1 MIKDIRYGGVSAVPS
16 AYDSP
21 DGDLDLSLN
30 MIHEDGALRPIDTPA
45 PVLRLD
51 PNMRVAFIHTTSG
64 YTHYIVR
71 DLSSP
76 QLFWIDPSEID
87 SDTLRPI
94 IPRLIGSLPSGVVR
108 QVTAMGNTLI
118 VLTPSGM
125 FYFLWQDDTKAYAA
139 LGSRIP
145 FPEISFALGVPEV
158 DEPPSF
164 NVTLSIPDSLKS
176 YVQNTWNPDTGLSG
190 GRRPVGPAA
199 RYQSAELSALI
210 QAASNAVYAGLNAF
224 LAESADN
231 GRFTEPFFIRYALR
245 MFDGS
250 HTMHS
255 APVLMIPN
263 SAAPR
268 LPYIVA
274 SDSDGS
280 FSANTRIY
288 HKACS
293 LFFRILSDSI
303 SQWSDIITHI
313 DFYVTPPIYTFDQN
327 GTVDPCH
334 ADHSASGGFSHFGV
348 YSSGNSASGS
358 GGSGTTDPGDSG
370 SGDSGSGDSGSES
383 GGSGGPDTPKD
394 PFNYHRKP
402 VNPVADASYSFPDGN
417 MERKLS
423 QGSTMVWNISSR
435 KASVI
440 EDDILSPSASLF
452 YLVSS
457 VELAKVAP
465 MTAFSYLPIE
475 ERSLA
480 NLPVRP
486 RLEDDY
492 QSHHSIIPST
502 AYPFNSRLNIAGVS
516 ISPFPGFPLHSMAQ
530 CCIPAE
536 GSIQVSLT
544 FHVRLRRSGM
554 SLWTTLPSGSD
565 TFPKAWLDS
574 FFPRFL
580 FYPDS
585 SAVEMV
591 IELIADGAPSGY
603 WTLPLSSHPTLEGA
617 YWFRGL
623 GKSMPEF
630 TAGQWDEEVTDN
642 ALLPVP
648 SKIYTSEVN
657 NPFLFPL
664 SGINTVGSGEV
675 IAMRSAAKALSQG
688 QFGQFPLY
696 AFTTDGI
703 WALRVNSDGSYSGI
717 QPVSREVCLSPKGI
731 TQLDDSVLFTSTR
744 GIMLLAGSQVQCISD
759 SVASDIPLDPV
770 YIPSFTR
777 LLDLLF
783 LPVPDDAQS
792 ATDCGPNAVRASS
805 PEQDDPFPSLLPF
818 SEFLPNCRMAYD
830 YAGSRIIAFN
840 PSLSYVY
847 VYSLKSR
854 KWGMMQAILAD
865 TVNSYP
871 DALVCDFNGVL
882 YNLSASGSP
891 MKSLLLTRPLKLD
904 APDTLKTVDTVIQR
918 GFFRDGNVA
927 SVLYASRD
935 LRRWELVA
943 SSVSHFIANR
953 RGTPYKYFRLALL
966 CSLSPGESVSGC
978 SVSFS
983 PRLTGRLR

>member
-30 MIHEDGALRPIDTPA
+30 MIHEDGSLRPIDTPA
-45 PVLRLD
+45 PVMRLD

-87 SDTLRPI
+87 SETLRPI

-176 YVQNTWNPDTGLSG
+176 YVQNTWNPGSGLSG

-313 DFYVTPPIYTFDQN
+313 DFYVTPPIYTFDQS

-348 YSSGNSASGS
+348 YSSGNSSSGASGP
-358 GGSGTTDPGDSG
+358 GNTDPGDSG

-383 GGSGGPDTPKD
+383 GDSGGSDTPKD

-402 VNPVADASYSFPDGN
+402 VNPVADASYTFPDGN

-603 WTLPLSSHPTLEGA
+603 WTLPLSPIRPSKAPIGSAVSENPCPSSPPANGTKKSPTMPFSLCHQRSTPPRSTIRSSSLCPELTPLVPERSWPCAPPQKPSRRGSSDNSRSTPSHPTESGPC
-617 YWFRGL
+617 G
-623 GKSMPEF
+623 STP
-630 TAGQWDEEVTDN
+630 TAHIQ
-642 ALLPVP
+642 AFSPSPVKYASPRKESRSSTTP
-648 SKIYTSEVN
+648 SSSH
-657 NPFLFPL
+657 P
-664 SGINTVGSGEV
+664 
-675 IAMRSAAKALSQG
+675 RAASCSWQG
-688 QFGQFPLY
+688 PRF
-696 AFTTDGI
+696 
-703 WALRVNSDGSYSGI
+703 
-717 QPVSREVCLSPKGI
+717 
-731 TQLDDSVLFTSTR
+731 SVY
-744 GIMLLAGSQVQCISD
+744 
-759 SVASDIPLDPV
+759 P
-770 YIPSFTR
+770 IPSPPIFPSIQYTYPH
-777 LLDLLF
+777 
-783 LPVPDDAQS
+783 LP
-792 ATDCGPNAVRASS
+792 ASS
-805 PEQDDPFPSLLPF
+805 TFSSSPFPTMRNP
-818 SEFLPNCRMAYD
+818 PPIMA
-830 YAGSRIIAFN
+830 SMN
-840 PSLSYVY
+840 
-847 VYSLKSR
+847 
-854 KWGMMQAILAD
+854 
-865 TVNSYP
+865 
-871 DALVCDFNGVL
+871 
-882 YNLSASGSP
+882 
-891 MKSLLLTRPLKLD
+891 
-904 APDTLKTVDTVIQR
+904 
-918 GFFRDGNVA
+918 
-927 SVLYASRD
+927 
-935 LRRWELVA
+935 
-943 SSVSHFIANR
+943 
-953 RGTPYKYFRLALL
+953 
-966 CSLSPGESVSGC
+966 
-978 SVSFS
+978 
-983 PRLTGRLR
+983 